1 MKFRQAALRNR
12 LSFRAFETERP
23 GDHGNGQDAQFTGQF
38 SDHRRASRARATA
51 HAGGDKHHVGAV
63 Q

>member
-23 GDHGNGQDAQFTGQF
+23 GDHGNGQDAHFTGQF
-38 SDHRRASRARATA
+38 SDHGSASRARAAT
-51 HAGGDKHHVGAV
+51 HAGGDIHHVGAV